1 MENLT
6 RHPVSTLIRIFIF
19 MGILASV
26 HIADSNAQVSF
37 KIKPYMLM
45 HTNQQ
50 LLLNFQLQNDETL
63 SIEDDRSAFL
73 PRLFKKNHQ
82 YQVELSKAKCGEEKE
97 IRIFR
102 PNQGPASD
110 ANRGTLI
117 FQKKMPKVECANKD
131 NLSANSE
138 DEFVFGFISDTQEY
152 EDRHNEVA
160 RVIAHHHSLS
170 PLQFIVNGGDV
181 VQTGDDEKEWYKYFE
196 GGKAY
201 LMDIPQIAAIGN
213 HDYRGH
219 YKIEMPPLFKKYMR
233 WENADPYGNLY
244 YEFNHFNLIVFNSN
258 FQISI
263 GSKEKV
269 ILEWIE
275 RKIVESKNKGKPVIM
290 ATHFPA
296 YSSSL
301 NRYTAEGVYKIREY
315 LVPVMEKYGVPLLLS
330 GHTHMFE
337 RSFKNNVHY
346 LVAGPA
352 GGRPNSP
359 SDKNPYKVVFDEK
372 ALTFTKI
379 TVSKAKIQIDTYN
392 EANIIIDQVTIPLK
406 K

>member
-1 MENLT
+1 MNMLT
-6 RHPVSTLIRIFIF
+6 RHPFSILVRILIFF
-19 MGILASV
+19 CVLLSV
-26 HIADSNAQVSF
+26 HIADTNAQDSF
-37 KIKPYMLM
+37 KIRPYMLM

-50 LLLNFQLQNDETL
+50 LLLNFQLKKDETL
-63 SIEDDRSAFL
+63 SIEDENKSFM
-73 PRLFKKNHQ
+73 PRLFKKDQQ

-97 IRIFR
+97 VRIFR
-102 PNQGPASD
+102 PNAGKNTGS
-110 ANRGTLI
+110 NRGTMVFEKRL
-117 FQKKMPKVECANKD
+117 PKTECSLKEAGEK
-131 NLSANSE
+131 NSD
-138 DEFVFGFISDTQEY
+138 DEFVFGFISDTQEF

-181 VQTGDDEKEWYKYFE
+181 VQTGNDENEWYKYFV

-213 HDYRGH
+213 HDYRG
-219 YKIEMPPLFKKYMR
+219 YYQIEMPPLFKKYMR
-233 WENADPYGNLY
+233 WENADPYGNLF
-244 YEFNHFNLIVFNSN
+244 YEFNNFTLIVFNSN
-258 FQISI
+258 FQISV
-263 GSKEKV
+263 GSKEKL

-275 RKIVESKNKGKPVIM
+275 RKIAESKSKNKPVIM

-301 NRYTAEGVYKIREY
+301 NRYTAEGVIKIRQY

-337 RSFKNNVHY
+337 RSLKNNVHY

-359 SDKNPYKVVFDEK
+359 SDKNPYKVIIDEK
-372 ALTFTKI
+372 ALTFTKV
-379 TVSKAKIQIDTYN
+379 TVSKSKIQLDTYN
-392 EANIIIDQVTIPLK
+392 EANLIIDQVTIPLSK
-406 K
+406 